1 MGVEATTRPVSR
13 SLPAWAVD
21 ALLGSAVTITMAAVI
36 SANYGGRND
45 PDALAYLWAVG
56 LGALM
61 LVRRRH
67 PVLVLAITVLGLF
80 AYYAAGY
87 PAVGVAVPIAAALYS
102 AAEFGRMLWTVAAGT
117 VALAASVFFR
127 LAGGEEIS
135 LVVGYEFAG
144 HALLMAGAIAL
155 GDSIRSR
162 RALIANAREI
172 VALTSERTQRESET
186 KAQGERIAV
195 ARDLH
200 DSIGHSTSVIS
211 LHADVAREALGRRD
225 TTAAT
230 EALRLI
236 KDTTASTMVELR
248 RTVALLR
255 TPDRLSR
262 NTASLSNIESVI
274 DLGPDVEFTTDI
286 RVPDALSGVVDATA
300 FRIIQESVT
309 NIVKHSDATRVRIE
323 ASCQNDEFYVSIV
336 NNGRRAE
343 PGSAA
348 ASGHGINGMRER
360 TTALGGTLET
370 GPMGDGFA
378 VRARIPLGGRP

>member
-1 MGVEATTRPVSR
+1 MGVEATTRPVRR

-262 NTASLSNIESVI
+262 NTASMSNIGSVI

-343 PGSAA
+343 PGTAA